1 MEAQRLAQEAGDEDE
16 LLRTRLA
23 ALWWAATRHYV
34 TGEEDAMTWEEAE
47 EGYRVTLAA
56 AAHFEQRQD
65 WGSFSETL
73 DLHPEFAARL
83 GRADEVIESF
93 RRRLGAPALPSVE
106 WSNALGMLT
115 WAHRDLGQYDR
126 AIDVVR
132 EALAR
137 VRPGDPRV
145 YLGEPVA
152 RAVDAAYLTATR
164 DVIEPTGAV
173 GAGSCRAR
181 PGSMLVRAALAVVCR
196 VRLMRLYEAE
206 NVAILHTNGP

>member
-34 TGEEDAMTWEEAE
+34 TGEEDAMTREEAE

-73 DLHPEFAARL
+73 DLHPEFATRL

-93 RRRLGAPALPSVE
+93 RRRLGAPTLPSVE

-126 AIDVVR
+126 AIDVSWKR
-132 EALAR
+132 AKHWITSPDPGYPLA
-137 VRPGDPRV
+137 GD
-145 YLGEPVA
+145 A
-152 RAVDAAYLTATR
+152 RKKGGAT
-164 DVIEPTGAV
+164 V
-173 GAGSCRAR
+173 
-181 PGSMLVRAALAVVCR
+181 
-196 VRLMRLYEAE
+196 
-206 NVAILHTNGP
+206 